1 MLAPFLLV
9 AVLFQEPPKT
19 PPPPPPEKEQKSKSQ
34 SRPKPRALEP
44 SLESLMDDEPDK
56 PKEYTLNPAQAAQEI
71 KVGNFYLKKGNTSA
85 AIKRYE
91 EATRWNPT
99 WAVPYLKL
107 GQVYEKRD
115 EPERAVMAYR
125 KFVEMAPHDKEAR
138 DLRKKIERLERE
150 AQKEN

>member
-1 MLAPFLLV
+1 MMLSFLLV
-9 AVLFQEPPKT
+9 AVLAQEPPKT
-19 PPPPPPEKEQKSKSQ
+19 PPPAPAEKEQKAKQ
-34 SRPKPRALEP
+34 KRPRPLEP

-56 PKEYTLNPAQAAQEI
+56 PKEYTLNPAQAEQEI
-71 KVGNFYLKKGNTSA
+71 KVGNYYLKKGNTSA

-91 EATRWNPT
+91 EATRWNPA
-99 WAVPYLKL
+99 WPVPYLKL
-107 GQVYEKRD
+107 GQVYEKKD

-125 KFVEMAPHDKEAR
+125 KFVEMAPNDKQSR

>member
-1 MLAPFLLV
+1 MMLSFLLV
-9 AVLFQEPPKT
+9 AALAQEPPKK
-19 PPPPPPEKEQKSKSQ
+19 PPPPAPEKEQKAK
-34 SRPKPRALEP
+34 PKVRSLDP
-44 SLESLMDDEPDK
+44 SLESLMDEEPDK
-56 PKEYTLNPAQAAQEI
+56 PKEYTLNPAQAQQEI
-71 KVGNFYLKKGNTSA
+71 KVGNYYLTKGNTAA

-91 EATRWNPT
+91 EATRWNPA

-107 GQVYEKRD
+107 GQAYEKKD

-125 KFVEMAPHDKEAR
+125 KFVEMAPNDKQAR